1 MAPQPEDQ
9 QTVARYKVTMGGS
22 EWSVAKY
29 GIVEFLRAHPFFRAL
44 VAILGV
50 ASGLLYIGTFVGLKF
65 PGNISGF
72 VFFFLSPTLL
82 WLATVAGPSFQL
94 TFPAAQAEKERQTAE
109 KQFEESKSPED
120 ALRLDFTRLNEYYI
134 INQTQAR
141 SSFRWAIFSMFIG
154 LGTIVGGIW
163 LFYFR
168 TSQPDTF
175 MASLSTAAG
184 CVVNIISGL
193 FLYLH
198 SKTQERSF
206 RYYEQLARLQRL
218 TLAMRL
224 VDRHENPDK
233 QADARNRVIHQLLEQ
248 SADQSLAPIS
258 DGVGGNDLRL
268 TPSSST
274 LKSD

>member
-1 MAPQPEDQ
+1 
-9 QTVARYKVTMGGS
+9 MGGS

-29 GIVEFLRAHPFFRAL
+29 GIVEFLRSHPFFRTL

-50 ASGLLYIGTFVGLKF
+50 GSGLIYVATFAGLKF
-65 PGNISGF
+65 PGNFSGI
-72 VFFFLSPTLL
+72 VFLLLSPTLL
-82 WLATVAGPSFQL
+82 WLATVSGPSFRL
-94 TFPAAQAEKERQTAE
+94 VFAAAQASKERQTAE

-154 LGTIVGGIW
+154 LGTIIGGVW

-184 CVVNIISGL
+184 CVVNVISGL

-198 SKTQERSF
+198 AKTQERSF
-206 RYYEQLARLQRL
+206 QYYEQLARLQRL
-218 TLAMRL
+218 ALAMRL
-224 VDRHENPDK
+224 VDQHQDLDK
-233 QADARNRVIHQLLEQ
+233 QADARNRVIHQLLSE
-248 SADQSLAPIS
+248 SGSPPPGAISSGLTGADLRPTPPASNLIS
-258 DGVGGNDLRL
+258 D
-268 TPSSST
+268 
-274 LKSD
+274 